1 MPFLRKVM
9 LFYDFAN
16 IKLRF
21 FQLITAICHCCINMY
36 HISRKKNNTRTKKN
50 FIGYLF
56 CLYWEAQYSGT
67 RSCAIKHN

>member
-1 MPFLRKVM
+1 MPFLRTVM

-36 HISRKKNNTRTKKN
+36 HISRKKNNTRTKN
-50 FIGYLF
+50 TF
-56 CLYWEAQYSGT
+56 YWLCILSLLGNT
-67 RSCAIKHN
+67 L